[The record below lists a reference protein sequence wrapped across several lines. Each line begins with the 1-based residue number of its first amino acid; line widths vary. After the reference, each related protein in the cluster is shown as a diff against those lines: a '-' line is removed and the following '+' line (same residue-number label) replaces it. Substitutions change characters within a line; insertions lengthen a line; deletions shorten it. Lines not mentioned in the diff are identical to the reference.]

1 MPTLS
6 ELVEECLRD
15 VREIMP
21 WTLVERMKQNSNLL
35 ILDVRESYEYAAM
48 HIEGSVSVPRGILEA
63 ACEWGYEDTLP
74 ELACGRER
82 EVVVVCRS
90 GRRSVLA
97 AHSMQRLGFQNVVSL
112 RTGLRGWND
121 YEEPLVHADGSV
133 VGTDDA
139 DIFFLSRVR
148 AEQMPPKDRG

>member
-1 MPTLS
+1 
-6 ELVEECLRD
+6 
-15 VREIMP
+15 
-21 WTLVERMKQNSNLL
+21 
-35 ILDVRESYEYAAM
+35 
-48 HIEGSVSVPRGILEA
+48 
-63 ACEWGYEDTLP
+63 
-74 ELACGRER
+74 
-82 EVVVVCRS
+82 
-90 GRRSVLA
+90 
-97 AHSMQRLGFQNVVSL
+97 MQRLGFQNVVSL